1 MNRRSFFHGKGE
13 NCRENLNKNNVH
25 TRENIVTQNIAFLV
39 SSLTFKK
46 ILSTL
51 HNIGHIV
58 EKEKSM
64 CVESSLC
71 RYEVGSRR
79 HEEKYQRVI
88 LARTWTGLIKGGM
101 FSFIL

>member
-1 MNRRSFFHGKGE
+1 M
-13 NCRENLNKNNVH
+13 
-25 TRENIVTQNIAFLV
+25 TQNIAILV
-39 SSLTFKK
+39 SSLTFKDF
-46 ILSTL
+46 LSPL
-51 HNIGHIV
+51 HNIEYIV
-58 EKEKSM
+58 EKEKRV

-71 RYEVGSRR
+71 RYDVGSRR

>member
-1 MNRRSFFHGKGE
+1 MNRRSFVHGKGE

-58 EKEKSM
+58 EKEKSG
-64 CVESSLC
+64 CVLNHHFVVMTLVHEDTRKNL
-71 RYEVGSRR
+71 RGSFWPGR
-79 HEEKYQRVI
+79 
-88 LARTWTGLIKGGM
+88 GLG
-101 FSFIL
+101 